1 MKKEKVISRR
11 LDYIDIAKRIG
22 IIAVMLSHGVGFPG
36 NTEYYFIAYPPNE
49 TMFFPALQSAKI
61 VP

>member
-11 LDYIDIAKRIG
+11 LDYIDIAKGIG

-36 NTEYYFIAYPPNE
+36 NTEYYFTAYPSNE
-49 TMFFPALQSAKI
+49 TMSFSALSK
-61 VP
+61 VRK

>member
-11 LDYIDIAKRIG
+11 LDYIDIAKGIG

-36 NTEYYFIAYPPNE
+36 NTEFYFTAYLPNE
-49 TMFFPALQSAKI
+49 TMSFHALSK
-61 VP
+61 VRK

>member
-11 LDYIDIAKRIG
+11 LDYIDIAKGIG

-36 NTEYYFIAYPPNE
+36 NTEYYFTAYLPNE
-49 TMFFPALQSAKI
+49 IMSFHALSK
-61 VP
+61 VRK

>member
-11 LDYIDIAKRIG
+11 LDYIDIAKGIG

-36 NTEYYFIAYPPNE
+36 NTEYYFTAYPPDE
-49 TMFFPALQSAKI
+49 TMSFPALSK
-61 VP
+61 VRK

>member
-11 LDYIDIAKRIG
+11 LDYIDIAKGIG
-22 IIAVMLSHGVGFPG
+22 IIAVMLLHGVGFPG

-49 TMFFPALQSAKI
+49 TMSFPALSKMR
-61 VP
+61 